1 MHRRPI
7 TLLLVGLTLTLT
19 ACGGGDY
26 GGAGGATGGPL
37 GQASSAA
44 SSAAGQAGK
53 ALDKAQA
60 CTKVISAVSRIDL
73 RADADKQSAQR
84 QIDELAST
92 IAGLEAPDVKQ
103 AAQPLE
109 SSLRDY
115 VSRLGGSP
123 APSTA
128 LVQQAARPLGDVC
141 KVPVE
146 QIVRLRS

>member
-44 SSAAGQAGK
+44 GPAGK

-60 CTKVISAVSRIDL
+60 CTKVISAASRIDL

-92 IAGLEAPDVKQ
+92 IAGLEAPDIKQ

-128 LVQQAARPLGDVC
+128 LVQQAARPLGNVC
-141 KVPVE
+141 KVLVE

>member
-7 TLLLVGLTLTLT
+7 TLLLVGLTLALT

-44 SSAAGQAGK
+44 GPAGK

-60 CTKVISAVSRIDL
+60 CTKVISAASRIDL

-84 QIDELAST
+84 QVDELAST

>member
-7 TLLLVGLTLTLT
+7 AVLFVGLTLALT
-19 ACGGGDY
+19 ACGGDY
-26 GGAGGATGGPL
+26 GGAGRATGGPL

-44 SSAAGQAGK
+44 SSAAEQAGR

-73 RADADKQSAQR
+73 RADADKQATQR
-84 QIDELAST
+84 QVDELAGT
-92 IAGLEAPDVKQ
+92 IAGLEAADVKQ
-103 AAQPLE
+103 AAQHLE

-123 APSTA
+123 VPSTA
-128 LVQQAARPLGDVC
+128 PVQQAARPLGEVC